1 MGHISRSMGDNDA
14 AEELDYGDLA
24 LEVSEKNFIT
34 LPSDYSCEILVKEI
48 ASFLL

>member
-1 MGHISRSMGDNDA
+1 MGHISRSMRDNDA
-14 AEELDYGDLA
+14 AEELNYGDLA

-34 LPSDYSCEILVKEI
+34 LPDYSCEILVKEI